1 MHTPTQHNDRSS
13 RRFASTRVNGWSTC
27 MFTATPVVLATLANE
42 VVANAK
48 SIHPRGSDGFPMEG
62 NS

>member
-1 MHTPTQHNDRSS
+1 
-13 RRFASTRVNGWSTC
+13 